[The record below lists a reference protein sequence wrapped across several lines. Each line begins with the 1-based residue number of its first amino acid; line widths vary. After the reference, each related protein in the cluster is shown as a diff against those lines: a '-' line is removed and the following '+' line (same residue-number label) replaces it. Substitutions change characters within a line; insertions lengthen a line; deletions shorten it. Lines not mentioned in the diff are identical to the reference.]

1 MTIEQYQKLYS
12 FSVTELKSK
21 CFKNFQSN
29 NLKDYIDKSMS
40 YILQFGLDKNNNS
53 KNLGNAIDL
62 VRKQISFMIAEKQL
76 ANNPDDLANMQTQD
90 AEDVKEF
97 LVNPVDYITTKLKDD
112 EYYNLVK
119 PKNIEGLNEN
129 DNTKYSNDLDEA
141 RKRLTELLSTE
152 VFRVKYNGT
161 ENKKTYAKDVY
172 DQINK
177 KLGNSTIQ
185 NELRRC
191 KPGFWERIRGKTS
204 IQYKTFKRTMEGY
217 TDKRNPDI
225 GDREA
230 LETAAINYLR
240 HKFPHLQ
247 EGELPT
253 IEQINRLG
261 STSKKRATLCLK
273 VALSCREVKQAIKLT
288 GAVRGLNQN
297 NNLVNENDINTN
309 VINNNLVNE
318 NEINTNLINN
328 NLVNENEINTNVN
341 NKELKNESNEIKEEA
356 KPKKKGGLKKT
367 IGNNN
372 DKPKKKV
379 GFSKTVI
386 VGSSI
391 NPKKDEEALE
401 DEKAPKE
408 PTEVT
413 EEETK
418 QLAEEALKKPTMK
431 FEEVQVK
438 KDPKRYVNERGKLV
452 GGKSYIA
459 KYPEKAKIYW
469 KENHKRTTEQERI
482 FEEEQL
488 KKDSLLDDQKKLA
501 EDNNEF
507 LNELKEEVK
516 DNAVENNNQAIFDNI
531 EVNENEIKPI
541 EN

>member
-1 MTIEQYQKLYS
+1 MTVEQYQALYS
-12 FSVTELKSK
+12 FSVRDLNSKS
-21 CFKNFQSN
+21 FKNFQSN

-53 KNLGNAIDL
+53 DKLRNAIDL
-62 VRKQISFMIAEKQL
+62 VRKQISLMIAEKQL
-76 ANNPDDLANMQTQD
+76 ANDPNDLANMHTED
-90 AEDVKEF
+90 AKDVKEF
-97 LVNPVDYITTKLKDD
+97 LANPVDYINSKLKDD

-119 PKNIEGLNEN
+119 PKNIEGLNEK

-141 RKRLTELLSTE
+141 RNRLTELLSTE
-152 VFRVKYNGT
+152 TFKVKYNGT
-161 ENKKTYAKDVY
+161 ENKKTYAKDVF

-177 KLGNSTIQ
+177 KIGNSTIQ

-191 KPGFWERIRGKTS
+191 KPGFWEKLRGKTS
-204 IQYKTFKRTMEGY
+204 IQYKEFKSTMAGY
-217 TDKRNPDI
+217 TDKRNPDM
-225 GDREA
+225 GNREA

-240 HKFPHLQ
+240 HKFPRLS

-253 IEQINRLG
+253 LEQIEGLG
-261 STSKKRATLCLK
+261 SKAKKRATLCLR

-288 GAVRGLNQN
+288 DAVRGLNQN

-309 VINNNLVNE
+309 VINNNLE
-318 NEINTNLINN
+318 NEINTNVINN

-341 NKELKNESNEIKEEA
+341 NKELKNEKSNEIKAEA

-367 IGNNN
+367 IGNN

-386 VGSSI
+386 VGSPI
-391 NPKKDEEALE
+391 KPKNDEEALE
-401 DEKAPKE
+401 DEKALKE

-418 QLAEEALKKPTMK
+418 QLAEEALKKPTMV
-431 FEEVQVK
+431 FEDVQVE

-452 GGKSYIA
+452 GGKAYKA
-459 KYPEKAKIYW
+459 RYPQKAEIYW
-469 KENHKRTTEQERI
+469 KEYHKKTTEQEKI
-482 FEEEQL
+482 YEEEQL
-488 KKDSLLDDQKKLA
+488 KKESLLDDQKKLA

-516 DNAVENNNQAIFDNI
+516 DDAVENNNQAIFDNI

>member
-1 MTIEQYQKLYS
+1 MTVEQYQELYS
-12 FSVTELKSK
+12 FSVRDLNSKS
-21 CFKNFQSN
+21 FKNFQSN

-53 KNLGNAIDL
+53 QNLRNAIDL
-62 VRKQISFMIAEKQL
+62 VRKQISLMIAEKQL
-76 ANNPDDLANMQTQD
+76 ANDPNDLANMHTQD

-97 LVNPVDYITTKLKDD
+97 LANPVDYITAKLKDD

-119 PKNIEGLNEN
+119 PKNIEGLNEK
-129 DNTKYSNDLDEA
+129 DNTKYSNDLDEG
-141 RKRLTELLSTE
+141 RNRLTELLSTE
-152 VFRVKYNGT
+152 TFRVKYNGT

-185 NELRRC
+185 NELHRC
-191 KPGFWERIRGKTS
+191 RGGFWERIRGKTS
-204 IQYKTFKRTMEGY
+204 TQYKEFKRTMKGY
-217 TDKRNPDI
+217 TDKRNNPDI
-225 GDREA
+225 GNREA
-230 LETAAINYLR
+230 LETTAINYLR
-240 HKFPHLQ
+240 HKFPHLG

-253 IEQINRLG
+253 LDEINRLG
-261 STSKKRATLCLK
+261 STSKKRATLCLR

-288 GAVRGLNQN
+288 DAVRGLNQN

-318 NEINTNLINN
+318 NEINTN
-328 NLVNENEINTNVN
+328 VN
-341 NKELKNESNEIKEEA
+341 NKELKNEKSDEIKEEA

-367 IGNNN
+367 IGNS

-386 VGSSI
+386 VGSPI
-391 NPKKDEEALE
+391 NPKDDEEDL
-401 DEKAPKE
+401 KE

-413 EEETK
+413 EEVTK
-418 QLAEEALKKPTMK
+418 QLAEEALKKPTMV
-431 FEEVQVK
+431 FENVQVEK
-438 KDPKRYVNERGKLV
+438 EPKRYVNKQGRLV
-452 GGKSYIA
+452 GGNAYEA
-459 KYPEKAKIYW
+459 RYPEKAEIYW
-469 KENHKRTTEQERI
+469 KEYHKQTTEQEKI
-482 FEEEQL
+482 YEEEQL
-488 KKDSLLDDQKKLA
+488 KKEALLDDQKKLA

-516 DNAVENNNQAIFDNI
+516 DDAVENNSQAIFDNI